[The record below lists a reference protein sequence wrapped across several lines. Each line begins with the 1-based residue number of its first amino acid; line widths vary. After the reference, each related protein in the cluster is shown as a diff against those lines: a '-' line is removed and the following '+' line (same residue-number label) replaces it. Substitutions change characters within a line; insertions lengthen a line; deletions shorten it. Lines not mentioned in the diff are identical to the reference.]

1 MSLRDYVERFYSNIN
16 KDELWQ
22 YDEEKGEWV
31 NIDSESIDSFA
42 ATEQIIESKLMNK
55 SKIIL

>member
-16 KDELWQ
+16 KESWQ
-22 YDEEKGEWV
+22 YDEERGEWV